1 MRTRRLGKTGI
12 EVSELALGTFGLSG
26 DGYGPVTDDEANAV
40 IDRALE
46 LQITLFD
53 TADSYGRGAMEK
65 KLGERLP
72 KEALVCTKLGTK
84 RDVHPARKAFDTS
97 YLRDAFEASRERLK
111 REVVDIVLL
120 HNPSLKAVDDGE
132 AVGFLKA
139 LKTMGHVRA
148 WGVSAGSA
156 EVARAAIGRGADVIE
171 LSYNVFVA
179 KDLHSLSADLGEHE
193 TAVLAR
199 SVLSHGV
206 LTGQWTVDREFVPGD
221 HRTSRWTKPELERRL
236 AQLAA
241 LRPVVGGA
249 IASLR
254 SAALRFVLVNQLV
267 SSAVLGPRTV
277 LQLDQLNK
285 DVAIAPPF
293 MLDATLTAL
302 GKRLEEMGIGP

>member
-26 DGYGPVTDDEANAV
+26 DGYGAVTDDEANAV

-53 TADSYGRGAMEK
+53 TSDSYGRGAMEK

-72 KEALVCTKLGTK
+72 KEALVCTKIGTK
-84 RDVHPARKAFDTS
+84 RDQHPVRKCFETS

-111 REVVDIVLL
+111 RDVIDIVLL

-139 LKTMGHVRA
+139 LKTMGHVKA

-171 LSYNVFVA
+171 LAYNVFVA

-221 HRTSRWTKPELERRL
+221 HRSSRWTKPELERRL

-249 IASLR
+249 IGSLR

-277 LQLDQLNK
+277 LQLEQLNK